1 MAEGK
6 RLDDIKI
13 TFADSNRQDFEC
25 IATAIVTFFVA
36 AALSYDCFGSAVELL
51 LSCSERAAN
60 LRIKPEK
67 ISL

>member
-13 TFADSNRQDFEC
+13 TFADSNRQDFER

-36 AALSYDCFGSAVELL
+36 AALSHDCFGSAAELL
-51 LSCSERAAN
+51 SSCSERAAN

>member
-6 RLDDIKI
+6 LLDDIKI
-13 TFADSNRQDFEC
+13 TFADSNRQDFER
-25 IATAIVTFFVA
+25 IATVIVTFFVA
-36 AALSYDCFGSAVELL
+36 AALSHDCVSLAADL
-51 LSCSERAAN
+51 LSSSSARAAN

>member
-1 MAEGK
+1 MTEGK

-13 TFADSNRQDFEC
+13 TFADSNRQDFER

-36 AALSYDCFGSAVELL
+36 AALSHDCFDSAVELL
-51 LSCSERAAN
+51 SSCSERAAN